1 MNFPNQNRANILV
14 VDDTPE
20 NLRMMVQLL
29 SELYGNVRPT
39 TSGKAALIA
48 VAKKL
53 PDLILLDA
61 RMPEMDGYEVCRRL
75 KQQAESKD
83 IPVIFISSLD
93 ETEDKVKAFQA
104 GGVDYVTKPFQIDE
118 VLARVSA
125 HLQIHRLQQA
135 LVGQNEQLEK
145 MVDKRTQQLSE
156 ANSKLSVLSEAK
168 SDFLNLISHELRTP
182 LNGLLGAMDLALAEI
197 ENHTLAADLK
207 GIYEASRQ
215 RLLAL
220 LENALLLS
228 QMQVQSGHFSS
239 NTSSLDD
246 VLQAACQEA
255 TNLADPHV
263 VKLTQIPSGLGQVVG
278 DWVFLN
284 KALLCLIETVVKF
297 AKPGEEIQIQGHPFA
312 TGVCLVMEC
321 RGHSL
326 PEAEL
331 PHFFEAL
338 SVSKTLKQGGDLG
351 LAPSVAARIISLLGG
366 RIQIRN
372 RQPCGIQLEAWL
384 ARRIGPDPR
393 LHLG

>member
-182 LNGLLGAMDLALAEI
+182 LNGLLGAMDLALE
-197 ENHTLAADLK
+197 
-207 GIYEASRQ
+207 Y
-215 RLLAL
+215 
-220 LENALLLS
+220 
-228 QMQVQSGHFSS
+228 
-239 NTSSLDD
+239 
-246 VLQAACQEA
+246 VL
-255 TNLADPHV
+255 
-263 VKLTQIPSGLGQVVG
+263 
-278 DWVFLN
+278 
-284 KALLCLIETVVKF
+284 
-297 AKPGEEIQIQGHPFA
+297 
-312 TGVCLVMEC
+312 
-321 RGHSL
+321 
-326 PEAEL
+326 
-331 PHFFEAL
+331 
-338 SVSKTLKQGGDLG
+338 
-351 LAPSVAARIISLLGG
+351 
-366 RIQIRN
+366 RIQSAL
-372 RQPCGIQLEAWL
+372 QHQ
-384 ARRIGPDPR
+384 
-393 LHLG
+393 HQ